1 MFSNLDYLFF
11 TCISFFLSF
20 FLNFFLSFFLSL
32 FLSLSLSFFLSFFL
46 SIFLFYLIFNTTFQ
60 SMMFRSFL
68 DYQEELELRVPAH
81 SDNIFAALPRK
92 YRCSGRVGRGGRIVV
107 DRFPV
112 KNISAL
118 TCIFFFRICFCLFS
132 FYM

>member
-1 MFSNLDYLFF
+1 
-11 TCISFFLSF
+11 
-20 FLNFFLSFFLSL
+20 
-32 FLSLSLSFFLSFFL
+32 
-46 SIFLFYLIFNTTFQ
+46 
-60 SMMFRSFL
+60 MMFRSFL

-112 KNISAL
+112 RNISAL
-118 TCIFFFRICFCLFS
+118 TCIFFFVFVSVCFHSICNCLFHLLVFFLFS
-132 FYM
+132 IFYFLFSIFYFLVHRFMRRPQKKVLKKIILKI